1 MLTVLTR
8 KAESLKTLSIPTVTI
23 QPTAAVTPPPEPVDE
38 TYREMISQIF
48 QRARNREEMSA
59 GVHEA
64 FLAGPIYATKGVTTQ
79 PAATVSIQPPAVVVT
94 VIQPVPAASPAPE
107 PIHAV
112 ALPKP
117 IVPEPLAPY
126 VEAFSK
132 NTAVTGAVDT
142 EDLTS
147 ESTLEDGTALG
158 WKISKTE
165 GRTDSVSW
173 STTQQVGFLSANTK
187 RMLEM
192 SRHLEIKSGAGLV
205 FGRIPQGFAVEISDP
220 SAHAWILPSE
230 VQESYQN
237 FVFINVKPGSQLI
250 YLTGFGKTAVAPVGA
265 PVLAG
270 KATYLDLQR
279 SP

>member
-173 STTQQVGFLSANTK
+173 STTQQVDHGDEQSA
-187 RMLEM
+187 MPHPS
-192 SRHLEIKSGAGLV
+192 SRIGLAA
-205 FGRIPQGFAVEISDP
+205 FPGFASKYRTLRP
-220 SAHAWILPSE
+220 TH
-230 VQESYQN
+230 
-237 FVFINVKPGSQLI
+237 
-250 YLTGFGKTAVAPVGA
+250 GFFPQKYKSRIQT
-265 PVLAG
+265 L
-270 KATYLDLQR
+270 YSLM
-279 SP
+279 